1 MINHQQSPDFIKNYL
16 DCFAD
21 TWVDQTPA
29 EKIRFVVLD
38 TETTGLDTKRD
49 RLITIG
55 AVAVK
60 ASEMVL
66 DDSFEALLKLA
77 YNSSSVTVHGITRQE
92 AQEGM
97 DEPEA
102 LELFLNYLRD
112 GVIVGHHIMHD
123 IETINTACDRHFGI
137 TLPNRFLDTMD
148 LTLHLQK
155 DGAFANRQD
164 EIQGFSLDALCDF
177 FSVAPHDRHTAGGDA
192 FITALIFMRLLQ
204 LGQRHG
210 RNTLG
215 QLTETYIPEEE
226 LTGGA

>member
-1 MINHQQSPDFIKNYL
+1 MTNHQQSLDFIKNYL
-16 DCFAD
+16 DCFTD
-21 TWVDQTPA
+21 SWTDQTAA

-60 ASEMVL
+60 ANEMLL
-66 DDSFEALLKLA
+66 DDSFEAMMKLA
-77 YNSSSVTVHGITRQE
+77 YNSSSVTVHGITKQE
-92 AQEGM
+92 ASQGL

-102 LELFLNYLRD
+102 LESFLNYLGD
-112 GVIVGHHIMHD
+112 GVIVGHHILHD
-123 IETINTACDRHFGI
+123 IETLNTACDRHFGI

-155 DGAFANRQD
+155 AGAFANRQD
-164 EIQGFSLDALCDF
+164 EIHGFSLDALCDF

-192 FITALIFMRLLQ
+192 FITALIFLRLLHI
-204 LGQRHG
+204 GKSFG
-210 RNTLG
+210 RTTLG
-215 QLTETYIPEEE
+215 SLTEMFTSE
-226 LTGGA
+226 